1 MEEVV
6 AIEVDHSPPILLL
19 LLLWL
24 VLGREQLLITLA
36 TALDSGYRH
45 ATQLHCGN
53 ALVQIKV
60 VGGQNVVALLLDL
73 YLWGGKLNNLQKRR
87 LLYSSSIL

>member
-19 LLLWL
+19 LLWL
-24 VLGREQLLITLA
+24 VLSREQLLITLA

-45 ATQLHCGN
+45 ATLLHCGN
-53 ALVQIKV
+53 AFVQIKV
-60 VGGQNVVALLLDL
+60 VGGQDVVALLFDL
-73 YLWGGKLNNLQKRR
+73 YLWGGKLNNNK
-87 LLYSSSIL
+87 